1 MGGPVQL
8 NAVLMPIILI
18 LLRRHIRFK
27 RSNTGSCGL
36 VTSSVSVYRALIK
49 FSIAILVALF
59 HTPLFSAVVDI
70 STGRPIWTDFR
81 HDVTVTF
88 EYSCWAKENLITAD
102 VFCSIGGPGIEMDYQ
117 HPDFFTNTSGR
128 VTGTSKYGNLV
139 RAWVNGVEIPGGYDA
154 NHRLYSALEKQAS
167 STGSAELEY
176 AVKLSSDGNCV
187 HIHGCPAVWSSRN
200 KMVLHDFQKTTGEKI
215 LREKAEAQSAAT
227 SHTVARVFLMLIILT
242 GVAAFAYLAVKIG
255 TKMNSRLRLRSDE
268 AVFKK
273 AYLEEVG
280 RSAARKDPEQGKRQP
295 PSAQSIRDRAVAA
308 LQNGDEKTAKAL
320 LELLDDYPE
329 DQSTIKH

>member
-1 MGGPVQL
+1 MGGPFQL
-8 NAVLMPIILI
+8 NGVAIPIIVI
-18 LLRRHIRFK
+18 LFRRYIGCK
-27 RSNTGSCGL
+27 RSNTGSYGL
-36 VTSSVSVYRALIK
+36 VNSSVSAYRALVK

-59 HTPLFSAVVDI
+59 HPPLFSAVVDI

-81 HDVTVTF
+81 YEVTVAF
-88 EYSCWAKENLITAD
+88 DYSCWVKEDLITAD

-117 HPDFFTNTSGR
+117 HPDLFTNTAGR

-139 RAWVNGVEIPGGYDA
+139 RAWVNGIEIPGGYDA
-154 NHRLYSALEKQAS
+154 NHRLYSALERQAS

-187 HIHGCPAVWSSRN
+187 HIHGCPAIWSNRN
-200 KMVLHDFQKTTGEKI
+200 KMILHDFQKITGEKI
-215 LREKAEAQSAAT
+215 LREKADAQSAAS
-227 SHTVARVFLMLIILT
+227 SHTVARVFLMLIILA

-255 TKMNSRLRLRSDE
+255 IKMNSRLRSRSDK

-280 RSAARKDPEQGKRQP
+280 RSAARKGPGQGKQQP

-308 LQNGDEKTAKAL
+308 LQNGDEQTAKAL

-329 DQSTIKH
+329 DQSTKNH

>member
-1 MGGPVQL
+1 MGGRFQL
-8 NAVLMPIILI
+8 YAVAMPIIVI
-18 LLRRHIRFK
+18 LRDTAGS

-36 VTSSVSVYRALIK
+36 VNSSVSAYRALIK

-59 HTPLFSAVVDI
+59 HTPLFSAVVDV

-81 HDVTVTF
+81 HQVTVAF
-88 EYSCWAKENLITAD
+88 EYSCWVKEDLVTAD

-117 HPDFFTNTSGR
+117 HPDLFTNTAGR

-154 NHRLYSALEKQAS
+154 KNRLYSALERQAS

-187 HIHGCPAVWSSRN
+187 HINGCPAIWSNRN
-200 KMVLHDFQKTTGEKI
+200 KMILNDFQKTTGDKI

-227 SHTVARVFLMLIILT
+227 SHTVARVSLMLIILV

-255 TKMNSRLRLRSDE
+255 TKMNSRLRSRSDE

-280 RSAARKDPEQGKRQP
+280 KSAARKDPGQEKRQP

-329 DQSTIKH
+329 DQSTKNH